1 MKSKLREWNKDVFG
15 RVDYMK
21 NLALDQLQFGEA
33 KEKTNR
39 LSLEEIDA
47 RREVREEHKNGFD

>member
-1 MKSKLREWNKDVFG
+1 
-15 RVDYMK
+15 MK
-21 NLALDQLQFGEA
+21 NLALDQLQFGDA